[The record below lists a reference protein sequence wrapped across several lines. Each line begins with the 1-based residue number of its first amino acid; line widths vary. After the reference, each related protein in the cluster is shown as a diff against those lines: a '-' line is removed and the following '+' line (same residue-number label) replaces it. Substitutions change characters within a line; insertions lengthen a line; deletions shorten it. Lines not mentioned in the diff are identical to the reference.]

1 MDIELA
7 TPARAAL
14 WFLPFVTPIA
24 LWAAWSDLRYM
35 KIPNAAVLALAG
47 VYLVVGL
54 IALPMDEYLWRLLNL
69 VVVLAIG
76 FLLSVAGLVGAGDAK
91 FAAAMAPFI
100 AREDA
105 GRMLIFFAAVVIAA
119 FVTHRLFQASKAFRR
134 LTSDWKSWDNKD
146 FPMGIALGS
155 ALVFYLVM
163 AALYGA

>member
-1 MDIELA
+1 MDIELL

-14 WFLPFVTPIA
+14 WFLPFVVPICI
-24 LWAAWSDLRYM
+24 WAAWSDLRYM
-35 KIPNAAVLALAG
+35 KIPNAAVLALVG

-54 IALPMDEYLWRLLNL
+54 IALPLDDYLWRLLHL
-69 VVVLAIG
+69 VVVLVIG

-105 GRMLIFFAAVVIAA
+105 GKMLIFFAAVVIAA

-134 LTSDWKSWDNKD
+134 LTADWKSWDNKD
-146 FPMGIALGS
+146 FPMGIALGG
-155 ALVFYLVM
+155 ALVFYLVL
-163 AALYGA
+163 AALHGA